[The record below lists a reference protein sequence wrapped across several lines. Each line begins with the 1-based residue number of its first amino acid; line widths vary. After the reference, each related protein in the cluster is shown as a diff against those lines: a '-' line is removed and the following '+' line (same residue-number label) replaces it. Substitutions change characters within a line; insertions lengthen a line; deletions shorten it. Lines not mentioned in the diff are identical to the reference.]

1 MVHDELGRAFRRDR
15 RSRTDDTGS
24 GKPPIVDMGAYE
36 FQVFQVTCPWDVD
49 CNGSVGAGDLL
60 SLLAS
65 WGPCKGCPADFD
77 GDGSVGASD
86 LLALLANWGPCP

>member
-15 RSRTDDTGS
+15 RSGTDDTGS

-77 GDGSVGASD
+77 GGGSVGAFD